1 MKIEVTD
8 LSPVK
13 KSLFVEV
20 GADEVARESET
31 VVRRLASR
39 VRVPGFRPGKVP
51 LDVVRA
57 RFAREIREDVRE
69 QLVSRL
75 YREAT
80 AERGLKPLGDPALE
94 QLSEPVDGAFSFR
107 TSFEV
112 LPELAP
118 QGYRAVEVREPSS
131 KVEEEEIART
141 IEELRQSQAKLV
153 SEEGRSAAAGD
164 LVIADVEGRPEE
176 GEPFRRERTPIEVGA
191 ADNLPQFNEKLL
203 GASAGAV
210 AEFPV
215 PYPKDHDNTLLAGK
229 TVLFR
234 VTVHEVK
241 RREVPA
247 LDDDLARDL
256 GDFESLEALRS
267 RVRADLEERKRAES
281 RMALRQALL
290 DKILIENP
298 VVLPEI
304 LVDEEIQQRL
314 EDFVRAV
321 LMQGVDPEKL
331 KVDWKAIRERQE
343 APARKAV
350 HARLVLDAVA
360 RAESIS
366 VEDEEVRARIRAEA
380 ERRGEPFEA
389 LRGALEKRGG
399 LEALRDQLV
408 REKTLDFL
416 TSVANIQHEG

>member
-20 GADEVARESET
+20 GADEVAKET
-31 VVRRLASR
+31 EAVVRRLASR

-57 RFAREIREDVRE
+57 RYARDIREDVRE

-80 AERGLKPLGDPALE
+80 LERGLKPLGDPALE

-112 LPELAP
+112 LPDLAP
-118 QGYRAVEVREPSS
+118 KGYRAVEVREPSA
-131 KVEEEEIART
+131 KVEEEEVGRML
-141 IEELRQSQAKLV
+141 EELRQSQAKLV
-153 SEEGRSAAAGD
+153 SEEGRAASAGD
-164 LVIADVEGRPEE
+164 LVVVDVEGRPEE

-191 ADNLPQFNEKLL
+191 ADNLPEFNEKLL
-203 GASAGAV
+203 GLASGAV

-215 PYPKDHDNTLLAGK
+215 PYPKDHDNAALAGK
-229 TVLFR
+229 TVFFR
-234 VTVHEVK
+234 LTVHEVK
-241 RREVPA
+241 RRDVPA
-247 LDDDLARDL
+247 LDDELARDL
-256 GDFESLEALRS
+256 GDFESLEALKA
-267 RVRADLEERKRAES
+267 RVRADLEERKRAEA
-281 RMALRQALL
+281 RLALRQSLL

-298 VVLPEI
+298 VVRPEAR
-304 LVDEEIQQRL
+304 VDDGIEQRL

-321 LMQGVDPEKL
+321 MMQGVDPEKL

-343 APARKAV
+343 APAKKAV
-350 HARLVLDAVA
+350 HARLLLDAVA

-366 VEDEEVRARIRAEA
+366 VEDEEVRARVRAEA
-380 ERRGEPFEA
+380 ERRGESFEV
-389 LRGALEKRGG
+389 LRSALEKRGG
-399 LEALRDQLV
+399 LEALHDQLV

-416 TSVANIQHEG
+416 TSVANIEREG